1 MGKLKAYG
9 FNLRKED
16 YEIINRMVSII
27 DTTQP
32 AEILDLRSFGAEVD
46 SDDILFLYGPRA
58 LKECEAFKC
67 LAKIEFPDVS
77 KLDVTFGDEQEREL
91 AHQKL
96 LRLKEALASG
106 KLSEPDSL
114 LTGEITKKISGE
126 SLPAL
131 TSGEISG
138 LEATLRK
145 KKVTS
150 WNCKGKD
157 GTTIRVTIEPED
169 SNADIDI
176 TFRELYALK
185 ACMEALHVEEFGIVY
200 KPTASGNKDSS
211 E

>member
-1 MGKLKAYG
+1 MSRLKAYG

-16 YEIINRMVSII
+16 YEIIRRMAAVV
-27 DTTQP
+27 DATQP
-32 AEILDLRSFGAEVD
+32 IEILDLKSFGVEVD

-58 LKECEAFKC
+58 LKECEAFKG
-67 LAKIEFPDVS
+67 LVKIEFPDVS
-77 KLDVTFGDEQEREL
+77 KLDATFGEEQEREL
-91 AHQKL
+91 AHEKL

-106 KLSEPDSL
+106 KVSEPDSI
-114 LTGEITKKISGE
+114 LTGEVVQKISGE

-131 TSGEISG
+131 TSGEINL

-145 KKVTS
+145 KNITS

-185 ACMEALHVEEFGIVY
+185 ACQEALHVEEFGIVY
-200 KPTASGNKDSS
+200 KPTASGSKSS
-211 E
+211 DE